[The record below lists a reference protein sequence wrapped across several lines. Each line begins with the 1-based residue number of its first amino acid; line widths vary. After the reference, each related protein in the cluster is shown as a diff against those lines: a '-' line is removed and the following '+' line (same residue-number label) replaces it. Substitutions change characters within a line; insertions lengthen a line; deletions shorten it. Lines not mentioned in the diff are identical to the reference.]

1 MEYFELREREEREL
15 KEVEIYG
22 KRRRKEGE
30 EEKWKCRVEAGEGT
44 YEVREKLGADGMM
57 DGWMGRDGKEMS

>member
-57 DGWMGRDGKEMS
+57 DGWMGRGGKEMS